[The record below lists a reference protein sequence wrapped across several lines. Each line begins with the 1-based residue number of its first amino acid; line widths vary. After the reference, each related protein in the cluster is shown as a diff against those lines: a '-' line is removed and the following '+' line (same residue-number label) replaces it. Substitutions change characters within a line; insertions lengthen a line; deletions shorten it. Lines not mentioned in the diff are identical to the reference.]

1 MAQKHWRDNRPA
13 AILPIK
19 RTMRMNLSAKLF
31 LEDQEKYVLGP
42 GRVELL
48 RSVKELGSLRKAAQ
62 KLGMSYRW
70 AWGRLN
76 DAEKAL
82 GVRLLAHNE
91 ASGGKAKTLT
101 AEALELLAWYD
112 SIDSDVKAVLE
123 SAVAGQPKFLKKNY
137 TARKKGENGGKA
149 D

>member
-1 MAQKHWRDNRPA
+1 
-13 AILPIK
+13 
-19 RTMRMNLSAKLF
+19 MNLSAKLF
-31 LEDQEKYVLGP
+31 LEDCETYVLGP

-82 GVRLLAHNE
+82 GTSLLAHDKT
-91 ASGGKAKTLT
+91 SGGKARTLT
-101 AEALELLAWYD
+101 AEAHELLDWYD
-112 SIDSDVKAVLE
+112 SIDKKVKTVLDN
-123 SAVAGQPKFLKKNY
+123 AVADQPAFLKEKRY
-137 TARKKGENGGKA
+137 ARKKGAHEKKQ

>member
-1 MAQKHWRDNRPA
+1 
-13 AILPIK
+13 
-19 RTMRMNLSAKLF
+19 MNLSAKLF
-31 LEDQEKYVLGP
+31 LEDREKYVLGP
-42 GRVELL
+42 GRMELL

-82 GVRLLAHNE
+82 GVRLLARDE
-91 ASGGKAKTLT
+91 TSVGKAKTLT

-112 SIDSDVKAVLE
+112 AIGKDVKAVLDN
-123 SAVAGQPKFLKKNY
+123 AVAGQPEFLKKRPA
-137 TARKKGENGGKA
+137 ARQKA
-149 D
+149 ESGTTPG

>member
-1 MAQKHWRDNRPA
+1 
-13 AILPIK
+13 
-19 RTMRMNLSAKLF
+19 MNLSAKLF
-31 LEDQEKYVLGP
+31 LEDRDKYVLGP

-48 RSVKELGSLRKAAQ
+48 RSVAELGSLRRAAQ

-82 GVRLLAHNE
+82 GILLLAQDS

-101 AEALELLAWYD
+101 AEGRALLAWYD
-112 SIDSDVKAVLE
+112 AVE
-123 SAVAGQPKFLKKNY
+123 KSMAVILAEAGANRPDFLKEKAPGPAK
-137 TARKKGENGGKA
+137 TADKRRA
-149 D
+149 

>member
-1 MAQKHWRDNRPA
+1 
-13 AILPIK
+13 
-19 RTMRMNLSAKLF
+19 MNLSAKLF
-31 LEDQEKYVLGP
+31 LEDCEKYVLGP

-82 GVRLLAHNE
+82 GVRLLAHDE
-91 ASGGKAKTLT
+91 RSGGKAKTLT
-101 AEALELLAWYD
+101 AEAFELLAWYD
-112 SIDSDVKAVLE
+112 SIDRHVKDILDNAVARQPEFLGKKPPVRRKDETE
-123 SAVAGQPKFLKKNY
+123 SAQ
-137 TARKKGENGGKA
+137 

>member
-1 MAQKHWRDNRPA
+1 
-13 AILPIK
+13 
-19 RTMRMNLSAKLF
+19 MNLSAKLF
-31 LEDQEKYVLGP
+31 LEDREKYVLGP

-82 GVRLLAHNE
+82 GVSLLAHDGN
-91 ASGGKAKTLT
+91 SGGKAKTLT

-112 SIDSDVKAVLE
+112 AIDSDVKTVLDN
-123 SAVAGQPKFLKKNY
+123 AAACQPAFLKEKPP
-137 TARKKGENGGKA
+137 ARKKGASEKT
-149 D
+149 

>member
-1 MAQKHWRDNRPA
+1 MPSEREA
-13 AILPIK
+13 A
-19 RTMRMNLSAKLF
+19 MNLSFKLF
-31 LEDQEKYVLGP
+31 LEEENRYILGP

-48 RSVKELGSLRKAAQ
+48 RAVEELGSLRKAAQ

-82 GVRLLAHNE
+82 GVRLLAHDEN
-91 ASGGKAKTLT
+91 SGGKAKTLT
-101 AEALELLAWYD
+101 AEGHELLNWYD
-112 SIDSDVKAVLE
+112 SIDRDVKTVLDN
-123 SAVAGQPKFLKKNY
+123 AAMVQPAFLKEKPPARNKGANKNK
-137 TARKKGENGGKA
+137 R

>member
-1 MAQKHWRDNRPA
+1 MD
-13 AILPIK
+13 
-19 RTMRMNLSAKLF
+19 LSAKLF
-31 LEDQEKYVLGP
+31 LEAQEKYVLGP

-82 GVRLLAHNE
+82 GVSLLAHDEN
-91 ASGGKAKTLT
+91 SGGKAKTLT

-112 SIDSDVKAVLE
+112 SVDRDVKKVLDN
-123 SAVAGQPKFLKKNY
+123 AVAGQPEFLKKR
-137 TARKKGENGGKA
+137 TPIRKKDESKSKLT
-149 D
+149 